1 MIRRFLPGPRVF
13 TRPGA
18 LGRVRMDL
26 QAFIVRGQVLSLMR
40 TALRASYRAPPEAKR
55 EIQAEIRRCFE
66 ASRHHADRRTIA
78 HLLSDG
84 RIRVKMLREM
94 VGFTA

>member
-1 MIRRFLPGPRVF
+1 M
-13 TRPGA
+13 
-18 LGRVRMDL
+18 
-26 QAFIVRGQVLSLMR
+26 
-40 TALRASYRAPPEAKR
+40 
-55 EIQAEIRRCFE
+55 QAESRRCFE